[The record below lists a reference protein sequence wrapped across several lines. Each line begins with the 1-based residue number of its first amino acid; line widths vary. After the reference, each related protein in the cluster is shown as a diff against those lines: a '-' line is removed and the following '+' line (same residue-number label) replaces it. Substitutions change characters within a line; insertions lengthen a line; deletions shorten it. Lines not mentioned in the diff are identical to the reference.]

1 MSRDA
6 QPPCVS
12 SLNEKMFGHDY
23 PCLKSAYNGA
33 LLFENKA
40 PVLMASQSITFIR
53 AASSAQRRRHARTRV
68 PPSQTA
74 DAAARGVRLEGGA
87 VHPLTL
93 L

>member
-33 LLFENKA
+33 LLFEQTKRLTHGRILLLG
-40 PVLMASQSITFIR
+40 PSRTQQQM
-53 AASSAQRRRHARTRV
+53 SSAGSV
-68 PPSQTA
+68 PLNPPC
-74 DAAARGVRLEGGA
+74 VP
-87 VHPLTL
+87 HH
-93 L
+93 

>member
-12 SLNEKMFGHDY
+12 SLNEEMFGHDY

-40 PVLMASQSITFIR
+40 PV
-53 AASSAQRRRHARTRV
+53 
-68 PPSQTA
+68 SQTT
-74 DAAARGVRLEGGA
+74 VEYWA
-87 VHPLTL
+87 VNYCFVNPW
-93 L
+93 